1 MQPSSLRAIEALLPI
16 ERIADLPILSKSAGY
31 FPDAFAH
38 FSTLEDL
45 TLVLLNPKDVSRTP
59 AVEDIAHARDTRT
72 THSCFRTAGRS
83 QPRPPFRA
91 IGIVEASRCCFDVR
105 TGIVFQA
112 HLIMQSMSKLSASK
126 LAVVEM
132 SAAGG
137 GPPRMEVRSTQHSLS
152 SASDAQHFT

>member
-1 MQPSSLRAIEALLPI
+1 MIPVQQN
-16 ERIADLPILSKSAGY
+16 
-31 FPDAFAH
+31 
-38 FSTLEDL
+38 T
-45 TLVLLNPKDVSRTP
+45 
-59 AVEDIAHARDTRT
+59 HA
-72 THSCFRTAGRS
+72 SVPPVVRS
-83 QPRPPFRA
+83 QGPPFRA
-91 IGIVEASRCCFDVR
+91 IGIVQASRCCFDVR

-112 HLIMQSMSKLSASK
+112 HVIMQSMSKLSASK